1 MAVEEAEAVAAAP
14 AGAHKYD
21 LTNTISE
28 YLDLHLMFPLLDFVE
43 ISGMYPGQG
52 VAQARLELLEPTNM
66 VDYAMEVYQTLHDK
80 PPPKEMVARR
90 ERVFARLEELK
101 AAAARLVAIVEDPAA
116 LQRLI
121 DNGHYD
127 WEGIQEEYG
136 LPDSALD
143 AYAELAKFN
152 YDCGEYKFAQQCL
165 ALSSAAKHQ
174 YQFAEVT

>member
-66 VDYAMEVYQTLHDK
+66 VRKHII
-80 PPPKEMVARR
+80 RR
-90 ERVFARLEELK
+90 VSNYVCAVLRRDIHQL
-101 AAAARLVAIVEDPAA
+101 PA
-116 LQRLI
+116 
-121 DNGHYD
+121 HM
-127 WEGIQEEYG
+127 
-136 LPDSALD
+136 
-143 AYAELAKFN
+143 
-152 YDCGEYKFAQQCL
+152 
-165 ALSSAAKHQ
+165 SSNA
-174 YQFAEVT
+174 

>member
-1 MAVEEAEAVAAAP
+1 
-14 AGAHKYD
+14 
-21 LTNTISE
+21 
-28 YLDLHLMFPLLDFVE
+28 
-43 ISGMYPGQG
+43 
-52 VAQARLELLEPTNM
+52 
-66 VDYAMEVYQTLHDK
+66 MEVYQTLHDK

-152 YDCGEYKFAQQCL
+152 YDCGEYKVSVLSYNYTASMSISIIFAAYC
-165 ALSSAAKHQ
+165 
-174 YQFAEVT
+174 